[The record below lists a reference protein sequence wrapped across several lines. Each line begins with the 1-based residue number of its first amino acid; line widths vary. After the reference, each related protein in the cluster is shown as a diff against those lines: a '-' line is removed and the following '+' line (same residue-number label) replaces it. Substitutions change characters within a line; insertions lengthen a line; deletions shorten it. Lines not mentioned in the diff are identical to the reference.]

1 MHYDL
6 CVALLLHPL
15 LSLTH
20 WIFGSLMLPY
30 KSSSLEQIMFA
41 VHAAGVS
48 NLRTLGAKPRQTLE
62 TLRPQGAGPRSG
74 PKEVSMKIRKA
85 SASDT
90 EEVKA
95 LWAYCFEKPSDPFF
109 QWYFQELYTPETVL
123 LGEEK
128 GQAACDLH
136 RRPYRMS
143 VRGQAFDTD
152 YIVGVATHPAARGR
166 GYASELLRSAFH
178 LAAKEGKPFVTLMP
192 SAASYYLP
200 MGFGF
205 FVHQWERKASPE
217 HLAPLGKKPV
227 SCRVLAGCGEW
238 QELASVYEAYTKD
251 RNGFTLRDEASWKSH
266 IEGQLKDGYIAL
278 VYDEKGPSGYLFYS
292 LDDGRMIV
300 TEMAFANESG
310 RKGLYSFMAGHR
322 GSIDECIWYEPL
334 DDHSF
339 RYWEDGAEHTY
350 IKNRSFPY
358 MLARLTDPVTAFDG
372 LPCREDI
379 TGAVAFQLVD
389 SFLPENSGIYVLR
402 AEDGKISALKEDVF
416 YSLKCHIEDISGVRL
431 GEDIP
436 EPSFC
441 INAGSLAELFMGAA
455 GLSEL
460 EKLEKIRWLTED
472 AKERADVLALT
483 DTMLPEE
490 KNWVNEWF

>member
-1 MHYDL
+1 
-6 CVALLLHPL
+6 
-15 LSLTH
+15 
-20 WIFGSLMLPY
+20 
-30 KSSSLEQIMFA
+30 MFA

-48 NLRTLGAKPRQTLE
+48 NLGTLGAKPRQILE
-62 TLRPQGAGPRSG
+62 TLRLKGAGPFSG
-74 PKEVSMKIRKA
+74 PKEVPMKIRKA

-90 EEVKA
+90 EDVKA

-251 RNGFTLRDEASWKSH
+251 RNGFTLRDEKSWKSH

-292 LDDGRMIV
+292 LDDRRMIV

-460 EKLEKIRWLTED
+460 EKLEKIRWLIED

>member
-1 MHYDL
+1 
-6 CVALLLHPL
+6 
-15 LSLTH
+15 
-20 WIFGSLMLPY
+20 
-30 KSSSLEQIMFA
+30 
-41 VHAAGVS
+41 
-48 NLRTLGAKPRQTLE
+48 
-62 TLRPQGAGPRSG
+62 
-74 PKEVSMKIRKA
+74 MKIRKA

-251 RNGFTLRDEASWKSH
+251 RNGFTLRDEKSWKSH
-266 IEGQLKDGYIAL
+266 IKGQRKDGYIAL

-292 LDDGRMIV
+292 LDDRRMIV

-322 GSIDECIWYEPL
+322 GSIDECIWHEPL

-389 SFLPENSGIYVLR
+389 PFLPENSGIYVLR

-441 INAGSLAELFMGAA
+441 INAGSLTELFMGAA

>member
-1 MHYDL
+1 
-6 CVALLLHPL
+6 
-15 LSLTH
+15 
-20 WIFGSLMLPY
+20 
-30 KSSSLEQIMFA
+30 
-41 VHAAGVS
+41 
-48 NLRTLGAKPRQTLE
+48 
-62 TLRPQGAGPRSG
+62 
-74 PKEVSMKIRKA
+74 MKIRKA

-90 EEVKA
+90 EDVKA
-95 LWAYCFEKPSDPFF
+95 LWAYCFEKPTDPFF
-109 QWYFQELYTPETVL
+109 QWYFKDLYTPETVL
-123 LGEEK
+123 LGEEN

-136 RRPYRMS
+136 RRPYTMS
-143 VRGQAFDTD
+143 VRGRRFDTD

-292 LDDGRMIV
+292 LDDRRMIV

-310 RKGLYSFMAGHR
+310 RKGLYSFMAGHW
-322 GSIDECIWYEPL
+322 GSMDECIWYEPL

-379 TGAVAFQLVD
+379 TGAVTFQLVD

>member
-1 MHYDL
+1 
-6 CVALLLHPL
+6 
-15 LSLTH
+15 
-20 WIFGSLMLPY
+20 
-30 KSSSLEQIMFA
+30 MFA

-48 NLRTLGAKPRQTLE
+48 NLGTLGAKPRQILE
-62 TLRPQGAGPRSG
+62 TLRLKGAGPFSG
-74 PKEVSMKIRKA
+74 PKEVPMKIRKA

-90 EEVKA
+90 EDVKA
-95 LWAYCFEKPSDPFF
+95 LWAYCFEKPTDPFF
-109 QWYFQELYTPETVL
+109 QWYFKDLYTPETVL
-123 LGEEK
+123 VGEEN

-136 RRPYRMS
+136 RRPYTMS
-143 VRGQAFDTD
+143 VRGRRFDTD

-251 RNGFTLRDEASWKSH
+251 RNGFTLRDEKSWKSH

-292 LDDGRMIV
+292 LDDRRMIV

-441 INAGSLAELFMGAA
+441 IGAGSLAELFMGAA
-455 GLSEL
+455 DLSEL

>member
-1 MHYDL
+1 
-6 CVALLLHPL
+6 
-15 LSLTH
+15 
-20 WIFGSLMLPY
+20 
-30 KSSSLEQIMFA
+30 
-41 VHAAGVS
+41 
-48 NLRTLGAKPRQTLE
+48 
-62 TLRPQGAGPRSG
+62 
-74 PKEVSMKIRKA
+74 MKIRKA

-90 EEVKA
+90 EDVKA

-109 QWYFQELYTPETVL
+109 QWYFKDLYTPETVL
-123 LGEEK
+123 IGEEN

-136 RRPYRMS
+136 RRPYTMS
-143 VRGQAFDTD
+143 VRGRRFDTD

-166 GYASELLRSAFH
+166 GYASSLLRSAFH
-178 LAAKEGKPFVTLMP
+178 LAAREGKPFVTLMP
-192 SAASYYLP
+192 SATSYYLP

-292 LDDGRMIV
+292 LDDRRMIV

-322 GSIDECIWYEPL
+322 GSMDECIWYEPL

>member
-1 MHYDL
+1 
-6 CVALLLHPL
+6 
-15 LSLTH
+15 
-20 WIFGSLMLPY
+20 
-30 KSSSLEQIMFA
+30 MFA

-266 IEGQLKDGYIAL
+266 IEGQRKDGYIAL

-292 LDDGRMIV
+292 LDDRRMIV

-322 GSIDECIWYEPL
+322 GSIDECIWHEPL

-389 SFLPENSGIYVLR
+389 PFLPENSGIYVLR
-402 AEDGKISALKEDVF
+402 AEDGKISTLKEDVF

>member
-1 MHYDL
+1 
-6 CVALLLHPL
+6 
-15 LSLTH
+15 
-20 WIFGSLMLPY
+20 
-30 KSSSLEQIMFA
+30 MFA

-48 NLRTLGAKPRQTLE
+48 NLGTLGAKPRQTLE
-62 TLRPQGAGPRSG
+62 TLRPQGAEPRSG

-251 RNGFTLRDEASWKSH
+251 RNGFTLRDEKSWKSH

-292 LDDGRMIV
+292 LDDRRMIV

-389 SFLPENSGIYVLR
+389 SFLPENNGIYVLR
-402 AEDGKISALKEDVF
+402 AEGGKISALKEDVF

-460 EKLEKIRWLTED
+460 GKLEKIRWLTED

>member
-1 MHYDL
+1 
-6 CVALLLHPL
+6 
-15 LSLTH
+15 
-20 WIFGSLMLPY
+20 
-30 KSSSLEQIMFA
+30 
-41 VHAAGVS
+41 
-48 NLRTLGAKPRQTLE
+48 
-62 TLRPQGAGPRSG
+62 
-74 PKEVSMKIRKA
+74 MKIRKA
-85 SASDT
+85 SASDA

-143 VRGQAFDTD
+143 VRGASFDTD
-152 YIVGVATHPAARGR
+152 YIVGVATHPACRGR
-166 GYASELLRSAFH
+166 GYASELLRGAFH
-178 LAAKEGKPFVTLMP
+178 MAANEGKPFVLLMP

-205 FVHQWERKASPE
+205 FVHQWERKSSPE
-217 HLAPLGKKPV
+217 HLAPLGKKAFA
-227 SCRVLAGCGEW
+227 CRVLTGVEGW
-238 QELASVYEAYTKD
+238 QDLASVYDAYTKG
-251 RNGFTLRDEASWKSH
+251 RNGFTLRDEASWRSH

-278 VYDEKGPSGYLFYS
+278 VYDEKGPAGYLFYS
-292 LDDGRMIV
+292 LNDRSMIV

-310 RKGLYSFMAGHR
+310 RKGLYAFMAGHR
-322 GSIDECIWYEPL
+322 GSMDECIWYEPL
-334 DDHSF
+334 DDTSF

-358 MLARLTDPVTAFDG
+358 MLSRLTDPVTAFDG
-372 LPCREDI
+372 LSCGKGLDGSI
-379 TGAVAFQLVD
+379 AFQLVD
-389 SFLPENSGIYVLR
+389 SFLPDNSGIYVLR
-402 AEDGKISALKEDVF
+402 AADGKISALKEDVF
-416 YSLKCHIEDISGVRL
+416 YSLKCHIEEISGVRL

-455 GLSEL
+455 DLSEL
-460 EKLEKIRWLTED
+460 SRLEKIKWLTADE
-472 AKERADVLALT
+472 KEQERALSFTDAL
-483 DTMLPEE
+483 LPKQ
-490 KNWVNEWF
+490 KNWINEWF